1 MTESSPP
8 EPDWQV
14 EPDVASMQERA
25 ISPVAGRSGA
35 AHPRKWLAMSALI
48 VGCGVFYAATA
59 NTDRPKSAKPS
70 SQPPRQ
76 LVFFQGAKTP
86 PTAPAPTLASP
97 GPDAPQLLT
106 DRPVPAAPA
115 LSLVD
120 EVGSRESGAYSQAY
134 RPPGSPHGQIA
145 ETSPL
150 MAYSRQA
157 TEPTAPRLM
166 ALNHDAPGQERAG
179 TGELDQLR
187 QGSALGRAMA
197 RSVGDRNFM
206 ILAGTTIPC
215 VLLTA
220 MDTATPGYVSC
231 VVPTD
236 VYSDNGAVVLLEKG
250 SRVLGEYRSAM
261 RQGQRRLFVLWT
273 RAVTPG
279 GVAIALASPGGDALG
294 RAGFDGAVDNHFW
307 TRFGGA
313 LMLSIVDDAVF
324 AAAGRQ
330 DSSQIVRPSSDAA
343 AVALGRSI
351 GVGPSLTKAQGEKV
365 TIFAAQDFDFSNAYD
380 LRSR

>member
-1 MTESSPP
+1 
-8 EPDWQV
+8 
-14 EPDVASMQERA
+14 
-25 ISPVAGRSGA
+25 
-35 AHPRKWLAMSALI
+35 
-48 VGCGVFYAATA
+48 
-59 NTDRPKSAKPS
+59 
-70 SQPPRQ
+70 
-76 LVFFQGAKTP
+76 
-86 PTAPAPTLASP
+86 
-97 GPDAPQLLT
+97 
-106 DRPVPAAPA
+106 
-115 LSLVD
+115 
-120 EVGSRESGAYSQAY
+120 
-134 RPPGSPHGQIA
+134 
-145 ETSPL
+145 
-150 MAYSRQA
+150 
-157 TEPTAPRLM
+157 M

-187 QGSALGRAMA
+187 QGSTLGRAMA

-279 GVAIALASPGGDALG
+279 GVAIALASPGVDALG

-343 AVALGRSI
+343 AVALEGSI

-365 TIFAAQDFDFSNAYD
+365 TIFAAQDFDFSNVYD